1 MLQDSVPDGSIQRS
15 ILVVCVCACVRA
27 FVSRASFIR
36 IFRVEIIPG
45 NGIQDPV
52 PGGTTQPPLPPGS
65 ACHSVPL
72 CTMYHLLYDWK
83 GKLQVGWPSG
93 NSLDAGR

>member
-15 ILVVCVCACVRA
+15 ILVVCVCVCACVRA
-27 FVSRASFIR
+27 FVWRASFIR

-65 ACHSVPL
+65 
-72 CTMYHLLYDWK
+72 
-83 GKLQVGWPSG
+83 
-93 NSLDAGR
+93 